1 VHTILNVNTDLVTI
15 DDIIDTIDDIIDNI
29 VGQDSHG

>member
-1 VHTILNVNTDLVTI
+1 MHTILNVNTDLVTI